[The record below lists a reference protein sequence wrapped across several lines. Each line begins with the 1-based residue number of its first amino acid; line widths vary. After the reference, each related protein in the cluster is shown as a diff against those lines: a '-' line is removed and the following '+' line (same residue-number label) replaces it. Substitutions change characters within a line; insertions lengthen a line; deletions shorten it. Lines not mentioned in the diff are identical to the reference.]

1 MDIPALF
8 DHSPAAFCGLID
20 ISQLEGERGF
30 VVLSK
35 PVAIEIAKGVFAVR
49 SANTTSAP
57 EEVRREASSQLV
69 VNTADVL
76 LVFIGEPPR
85 LAMPT
90 VRTGVDFHRNGGWG

>member
-8 DHSPAAFCGLID
+8 DRNPAASCGPID
-20 ISQLEGERGF
+20 FSQLEGERDS

-35 PVAIEIAKGVFAVR
+35 PVAIEVAQGVFAVR

-57 EEVRREASSQLV
+57 EWVRREASSQLV